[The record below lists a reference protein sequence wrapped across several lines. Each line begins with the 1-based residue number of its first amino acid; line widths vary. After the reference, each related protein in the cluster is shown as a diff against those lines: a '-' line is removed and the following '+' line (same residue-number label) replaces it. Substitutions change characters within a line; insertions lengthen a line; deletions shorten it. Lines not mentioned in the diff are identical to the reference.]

1 MSNVAAVLK
10 VMPTS
15 PEVDLEALKQT
26 VEATVPEGQFNK
38 IVEDPIGFGLVALHV
53 TIIVDDGEGGTE
65 PAENAIAALEDVES
79 VEVINVGRLIE

>member
-26 VEATVPEGQFNK
+26 IETTVPEGQFNG

-65 PAENAIAALEDVES
+65 PAETAIAAIEDVES

>member
-15 PEVDLEALKQT
+15 PEVDLESLKQA
-26 VEATVPEGQFNK
+26 VENAVPEGQFNG
-38 IVEDPIGFGLVALHV
+38 IEEDPIGFGLVALHV

-65 PAENAIAALEDVES
+65 PAEAAISALDDVES